1 MAGPIKK
8 NYRIGRILRLTLSI
22 LLLLSSVLTLSAC
35 AKGEPKQFSSYLPPK
50 EGKVGEAIQIDEASK
65 IKIVGLRV
73 DEEKGKR
80 ILVVIYDWTNLSKQA
95 RVGSDSY
102 LITAKQGGVQLR
114 PYLNTVTDKFKL
126 VRQIDGGATLEGLEQ
141 GFVLDN
147 EEEIELSLKGSTD
160 IIFTDKGVPVH
171 AYPVKV
177 FVDAG

>member
-1 MAGPIKK
+1 MAGPIK
-8 NYRIGRILRLTLSI
+8 NNSRIGRILRLTLSI
-22 LLLLSSVLTLSAC
+22 LLILSAVLPLSAC
-35 AKGEPKQFSSYLPPK
+35 AKGEPKEFKSYLPPK
-50 EGKVGEAIQIDEASK
+50 EGKVGEDIQIDAASK

-80 ILVVIYDWTNLSKQA
+80 ILVVIYDWTNLSQQA

-114 PYLNTVTDKFKL
+114 PYLNTVTDMFKL
-126 VRQIDGGATLEGLEQ
+126 VRQIEGGAKLEAIEQ

-147 EEEIELSLKGSTD
+147 EEQVELSIAGSTD
-160 IIFTDKGVPVH
+160 IIFTDGVPGH

-177 FVDAG
+177 VVKAG